1 MNPNLNTTWYSIA
14 KNEYRIMINSLFPSL
29 KSYFLPLLGLTILF
43 YPTIVVP
50 MILDFL
56 LDEETLNIVAKF
68 FTTLFNVMLLN
79 IFIIFLTMP
88 ITLGVKDV
96 KSGNM
101 ELLLSA
107 PIKSSDVLFGE
118 FFGKLPFYM
127 MGAILM
133 GGLITGVL
141 AVTGTNILIIIILT
155 MLFVLNFLLAYWIG
169 TAFGFYLK
177 GKITKS
183 ARMKDFG
190 KALAFIIVIPVVF
203 VMYGTMGIA
212 LNYAESNVLNF
223 DMNVILDFFPSS
235 WIGNICNQLVGLGN
249 IDDLNNFDFFLNT
262 FLTIGLIIFV
272 ILGGI
277 TIANRIYNLEP
288 VSLSESVV
296 KPHNTTFKIL
306 KTIGGRGSFGVLIA
320 YNFKNFFRKFENL
333 SKLVYAVAL
342 MIIMQL
348 FFTNPDIDV
357 EFLYMFSNVFSA
369 LLAGFVIS
377 EATMQGKE
385 KLLIYRNTP
394 LNDWKFIFSK
404 LILYML
410 IIIPISGVFNALMFL
425 IAPDLTLEIF
435 TKNLTS
441 VILVSFAM
449 IVFAFGLFLLNPPF
463 NEKAPEFMINFQV
476 IIMVAIMSFI
486 LFLILFRGLSF
497 FETQIIHF
505 LFVLSVGI
513 IMLVLGKRKLTNLE

>member
-1 MNPNLNTTWYSIA
+1 MITNLKATWYSIA
-14 KNEYRIMINSLFPSL
+14 KNEYRISINSIFPSL
-29 KSYFLPLLGLTILF
+29 KPYFLPLLGLTILF
-43 YPTIVVP
+43 YPTILAP
-50 MILDFL
+50 MILDWLF
-56 LDEETLNIVAKF
+56 DEELLNVFATF

-96 KSGNM
+96 KAGNM

-107 PIKSSDVLFGE
+107 PIKSSDVLLGE

-133 GGLITGVL
+133 GGLFTGIL
-141 AVTGTNILIIIILT
+141 AVTGTDMLIIIILT

-169 TAFGFYLK
+169 TVFGFYLK

-183 ARMKDFG
+183 AKMKDLG

-212 LNYAESNVLNF
+212 LNFAETNVLNF
-223 DMNVILDFFPSS
+223 DMKVILDFFPSS
-235 WIGNICNQLVGLGN
+235 WIGNISTQLAGMN
-249 IDDLNNFDFFLNT
+249 SIADLNNFDFFLNS
-262 FLTIGLIIFV
+262 FLTFGLIIFT
-272 ILGGI
+272 ILGGKVV
-277 TIANRIYNLEP
+277 ANRIYNLEP
-288 VSLSESVV
+288 TSLSESVV
-296 KPHNTTFKIL
+296 KPHNLTYKFL
-306 KTIGGRGSFGVLIA
+306 KTIGGGGSFGTLLA
-320 YNFKNFFRKFENL
+320 YNFKNYLRKFENL

-342 MIIMQL
+342 MIMMQL
-348 FFTNPDIDV
+348 FFNNTDIDA
-357 EFLYMFSNVFSA
+357 EFLYIISNVFSA
-369 LLAGFVIS
+369 ILAGFVIS

-394 LNDWKFIFSK
+394 LSDWKFILSK

-410 IIIPISGVFNALMFL
+410 IIIPITGIFNAFL
-425 IAPDLTLEIF
+425 FLTAPDLSLDLF
-435 TKNLTS
+435 VRNLLS
-441 VILVSFAM
+441 VVLVSFAM
-449 IVFAFGLFLLNPPF
+449 IVFSLGLFLLNPPF

-486 LFLILFRGLSF
+486 GILILVRGFSF
-497 FETQIIHF
+497 FEKQIIHI
-505 LFVLSVGI
+505 LFVFIVGVLL
-513 IMLVLGKRKLTNLE
+513 LVFGKRRLTSLE